1 MLTDLHIKNFALI
14 DEAHIRFEPGLN
26 IMTGETGAGK
36 TIILEAMNLLLGK
49 RADPVLIGAS
59 GDEAAVEALINV
71 NGEETILARSVT
83 AAGKNKCFVNGQ
95 LANVGMLAEI
105 ADGLVDF
112 HGQHDHQALL
122 KVSTHLDYLDGFG
135 GEELLAVRAEYEA
148 AYGEYTAIE
157 AELNAISSAERDRL
171 SQLDLMRFQVEE
183 IERTDPQAGED
194 EALEKEL
201 LVLRSAE
208 TLAKA
213 VSGAIDALRGEDETT
228 GGVDALNAAAKDAQ
242 SLAQIDESVKNLA
255 DKLQSLAIE
264 ADEIAR
270 ELAGYRAGIQYDAAR
285 LNEAEARL
293 DYIRILKKKYGDTIE
308 AVLKYKNK
316 AKAELEKIEDSSARL
331 DELNAR
337 RRELEVSLYALTDD
351 MTAKRR
357 LAAGTLEKRVEAE
370 LAELNL
376 KGCRFKVGFGETLDL
391 TPTGKDRIEFLL
403 SPNVGQGL
411 KPLAKVASGGEVSRI
426 MLALKISFIQA
437 DPVPIL
443 IFDEIDSGIGGETAA
458 AVGAKLKQLST
469 NHQVICITHLPQIA
483 AYGGTHLF
491 VAKSVRDGATHTSV
505 KVLSEEGRV
514 EELARMLTG
523 GEATAATSIQHAR
536 ELLAAA
542 RAQPGANTKNAS
554 R

>member
-1 MLTDLHIKNFALI
+1 MLTDLRIKNFALI
-14 DEAHIRFEPGLN
+14 DEAHIKFEAGLN

-36 TIILEAMNLLLGK
+36 TIVLEAMNLLLGK
-49 RADPVLIGAS
+49 RADPVLIGAA
-59 GDEAAVEALINV
+59 GDEAEVEALINV
-71 NGEETILARSVT
+71 NGKETVLARSVT
-83 AAGKNKCFVNGQ
+83 AAGKNKCFINRQ

-112 HGQHDHQALL
+112 HGQHEHQALL
-122 KVSTHLDYLDGFG
+122 KVSTHLNYLDGFG
-135 GEELLAVRAEYEA
+135 GEELLGVRANYEE
-148 AYGEYTAIE
+148 AYAEFSGIE
-157 AELNAISSAERDRL
+157 DELNAISAAERSRL

-183 IERTDPQAGED
+183 IERTAPELGED
-194 EALEKEL
+194 ETLEKEL
-201 LVLRSAE
+201 LIQRSAG

-213 VSGAIDALRGEDETT
+213 VSGAIEALRGEDETA
-228 GGVDALNAAAKDAQ
+228 GGVDALNTAAREIQ
-242 SLAQIDESVKNLA
+242 PVAQIEENLKNQA
-255 DKLQSLAIE
+255 EKLESLAIE

-270 ELAGYRAGIQYDAAR
+270 DLYGYRAGIQYDAAR

-293 DYIRILKKKYGDTIE
+293 EYIKILKKKYGDTIE
-308 AVLKYKNK
+308 AVLKYKDK
-316 AKAELEKIEDSSARL
+316 AKAELEKIEDSSARM

-337 RRELEVSLYALTDD
+337 RRELEASLYALSED

-357 LAAGTLEKRVEAE
+357 QAAGVLEKRVEAE

-391 TPTGKDRIEFLL
+391 TPAGKDRIEFLL

-426 MLALKISFIQA
+426 MLALKIAFIQA

-458 AVGAKLKQLST
+458 AVGAKLKQLSA

-491 VAKSVRDGATHTSV
+491 VSKSVRDGATYTSV

-514 EELARMLTG
+514 NELARMLTG
-523 GEATAATSIQHAR
+523 GEATAETSKQHAR
-536 ELLAAA
+536 ELLTAA
-542 RAQPGANTKNAS
+542 RAKTARQES
-554 R
+554 E